1 MYYDIIMINGKI
13 IRSYGRGAA
22 DALNKHHINI
32 IDVYKIYPVI
42 KGIQNDNL

>member
-1 MYYDIIMINGKI
+1 MYYDIVLITWKKI
-13 IRSYGRGAA
+13 RAYGRGAA